1 MLLLRVDH
9 EDGVGQP
16 LEVLDA
22 AEVPLELLPLVAQA
36 DRLLLGETFH
46 GLGLLHLR
54 ELAQTQQPA
63 ADRAEVGEHPAQPS
77 VVHERHVDP
86 GGVVRNDFLGL
97 LLRPDE
103 QDDAAATAEPLDEG
117 VGFLEPGQRS
127 LEVDDVDPGTLP
139 EEVPLHLRVPP
150 SRLVAEVHARL
161 EELPP
166 GDDRHVCS
174 FRLCPPL
181 GSPR

>member
-1 MLLLRVDH
+1 
-9 EDGVGQP
+9 
-16 LEVLDA
+16 
-22 AEVPLELLPLVAQA
+22 
-36 DRLLLGETFH
+36 
-46 GLGLLHLR
+46 
-54 ELAQTQQPA
+54 
-63 ADRAEVGEHPAQPS
+63 
-77 VVHERHVDP
+77 VDP
-86 GGVVRNDFLGL
+86 GRVLRNDFLSL

-117 VGFLEPGQRS
+117 VGLLEPGQRS

-166 GDDRHVCS
+166 GDDRHACS
-174 FRLCPPL
+174 LRLCPPL